1 MRARRYAA
9 FALITAAFTLVI
21 GAAQGASGQ
30 PAAAKLR
37 IAYFATG
44 VGSPYLDAAING
56 AKKAAAGKATMDVYD
71 ARFDPTLQLS
81 QLEDVLAN
89 KHYDGWIIEPVAS
102 NTPCKVLRDAIK
114 RGVRV
119 AVYNAPLCGHW
130 KDLYMPGTVGYFGDD
145 MNRTGGLL
153 VSLLASTLGGKGQ
166 VGHLTGTQSFQIV
179 QIWKKGVD
187 QGLKK
192 HVGMRLAARAEGAW
206 DPTKAGQAVDDILQ
220 SHPDISGF
228 ILDGYPDL
236 RTLKILGRAKVKVV
250 VQGGS
255 KVAYQQVRKGLIAGG
270 TVAYPS
276 TYTNRA
282 MTGLLQVLAG
292 KKVAVPGWNARKK
305 VYDGYSDPQLPGPV
319 FTAKTLGKFPP
330 ADW

>member
-1 MRARRYAA
+1 VRARRYAA
-9 FALITAAFTLVI
+9 FALIAAAFALVI
-21 GAAQGASGQ
+21 GAANGAVSQ
-30 PAAAKLR
+30 SAAKPR
-37 IAYFATG
+37 IAFFATG
-44 VGSPYLDAAING
+44 VGSTYLNAAIRG
-56 AKKAAAGKATMDVYD
+56 AKQAAAGKATMDVYD

-102 NTPCKVLRDAIK
+102 NTPCKVVRQAIK

-119 AVYNAPLCGHW
+119 AVYNSPLCGHW

-153 VSLLASTLGGKGQ
+153 VSLLASVRGGKGE
-166 VGHLTGTQSFQIV
+166 VAHLTGTQAFQIV
-179 QIWKKGVD
+179 QIWMKGVD
-187 QGLKK
+187 QALKK
-192 HVGMRLAARAEGAW
+192 HRGMSLSGRAEGAW
-206 DPTKAGQAVDDILQ
+206 DPTKAGQAVEDILQ
-220 SHPDISGF
+220 AHPDISGF

-236 RTLKILGRAKVKVV
+236 RTLKILGRANVKVV

-255 KVAYQQVRKGLIAGG
+255 KVAFQQVRKGLIAGG

-276 TYTNRA
+276 TYTANT
-282 MTGLLQVLAG
+282 MTALLQVLRG
-292 KKVAVPGWNARKK
+292 KKVAVPGWNARRK
-305 VYDGYSDPQLPGPV
+305 VYDGYNDPKLPGPV
-319 FTAKTLGKFPP
+319 FTAKTLSKFPP